1 MSGDDQERFEDYL
14 ELERFIAELQA
25 GHIAHPP
32 QELTPTQARVYR
44 MATLF
49 HAATPGVAEPDL
61 EFAAQ
66 LQSRL
71 EAELQA
77 MQEKHGPPAKPI
89 RSSSPRRHL
98 SRRAILTG
106 SAAVAASVTI
116 GAGVGHMADM
126 AMHRMAD
133 PSIVVKVTTPTDWF
147 AVTSEANV
155 GSQAVKF
162 RVETQGGSPLL
173 TGYIVRSDGTNGQA
187 SEKGALLAMS
197 AACTHKGCIVD
208 WSGDDRRFHCPC
220 HGGVFTQDGGIDDG
234 KSALTYIQPLPAL
247 EVRVENG
254 QVQVRIPEENAPTS
268 DTTPDSD
275 TPAKS
280 WPTKTTR

>member
-14 ELERFIAELQA
+14 ELEHFIAELQA
-25 GHIAHPP
+25 GRMAHPP

-49 HAATPGVAEPDL
+49 HAATPGVAEPDP
-61 EFAAQ
+61 EFAAH

-71 EAELQA
+71 EVELQA
-77 MQEKHGPPAKPI
+77 MQEKHGSPARPVRATPPK
-89 RSSSPRRHL
+89 RHL

-116 GAGVGHMADM
+116 GAGVGHVADM
-126 AMHRMAD
+126 AMHHMAD
-133 PSIVVKVTTPTDWF
+133 PSIVVKVASPTDWF
-147 AVTSEANV
+147 AVMNAADL

-162 RVETQGGSPLL
+162 RAETQSGSPLL
-173 TGYIVRSDGTNGQA
+173 TGYIVRSDGTNGDT

-208 WSGDDRRFHCPC
+208 WSGNDRRFHCPC
-220 HGGVFTQDGGIDDG
+220 HGGVFTQDGGPDSG
-234 KSALTYIQPLPAL
+234 KSAIPYIKPLPSL
-247 EVRVENG
+247 DVRVANG
-254 QVQVRIPEENAPTS
+254 QIQVRIPEGDTPTS
-268 DTTPDSD
+268 DTTPDTD
-275 TPAKS
+275 APAKS
-280 WPTKTTR
+280 WPTKAK